1 MEEENLRASWW
12 ARTKVERAGA
22 VRAEPQVT
30 VLLGSEPVTAATYSW
45 KLGGLTCPHSMYVLG
60 AIMNGFPTLTVGG
73 VGGLVAGT
81 GGVGHG
87 TPGGGGVERPPE
99 LAGPTPCSPPPR
111 RATHVGRLS

>member
-30 VLLGSEPVTAATYSW
+30 VLLGNEPVTAATYSW

-81 GGVGHG
+81 GGVGQATHCG
-87 TPGGGGVERPPE
+87 AVCPPPPD
-99 LAGPTPCSPPPR
+99 LSPPPP
-111 RATHVGRLS
+111 SPPPPPPPP

>member
-1 MEEENLRASWW
+1 MLASCS
-12 ARTKVERAGA
+12 ARTKVEPPGA

-30 VLLGSEPVTAATYSW
+30 VLLGNEPVTAATYSW

-81 GGVGHG
+81 GGVVPA
-87 TPGGGGVERPPE
+87 TPCGGGDEQ
-99 LAGPTPCSPPPR
+99 PPR
-111 RATHVGRLS
+111 LVCPRSLPHTP

>member
-81 GGVGHG
+81 GGLGPA
-87 TPGGGGVERPPE
+87 TQGGRVCEPAPKLG
-99 LAGPTPCSPPPR
+99 
-111 RATHVGRLS
+111 

>member
-1 MEEENLRASWW
+1 MLASCS
-12 ARTKVERAGA
+12 ARTKVEPPGA

-30 VLLGSEPVTAATYSW
+30 VLLGNEPVTAATYSW

-81 GGVGHG
+81 GGLVAA
-87 TPGGGGVERPPE
+87 TPGGGFWQRTPKIGVP
-99 LAGPTPCSPPPR
+99 
-111 RATHVGRLS
+111 LSC

>member
-1 MEEENLRASWW
+1 MEEENLLASCS
-12 ARTKVERAGA
+12 ARTKVEPAGA

-30 VLLGSEPVTAATYSW
+30 VLLGNEPVTVATYSW

-81 GGVGHG
+81 GGLVQAP
-87 TPGGGGVERPPE
+87 PGGGVDEEPPK
-99 LAGPTPCSPPPR
+99 G
-111 RATHVGRLS
+111 G